1 MKKSI
6 FIALST
12 LALSPAVL
20 HAQEKTTETTIV
32 TKEKNGDVE
41 MYVIENK
48 DNQDTSK
55 KNSTYI
61 SIGSNGIRVSDKKKE
76 AAYKKKRFQVQW
88 GMLDLGLNMLNDQ
101 TTYNVADPALMNN
114 FANIPADQVNGDL
127 FSIRNGRSWNV
138 NIYPVMFNYK
148 MVSQKN
154 FKINLY
160 TGIGLQIYNFRFD
173 KNITFQSDPNYKIK
187 MDDVAFTKNKMS
199 VQYLT
204 VPLML
209 NFNHR
214 VDKSNWIT
222 YGFGASFGYRLSSW
236 TKQISG
242 ERGKVK
248 NNDQFNFSDYN
259 VNLNAEI
266 GFGEVRFYGSYQLTN
281 LYRDASITHQPISF
295 GIRFG
300 GI

>member
-6 FIALST
+6 FIALSGA
-12 LALSPAVL
+12 LLSPL
-20 HAQEKTTETTIV
+20 FAQAQTTETTVV

-55 KNSTYI
+55 KSTTYI
-61 SIGSNGIRVSDKKKE
+61 SIGSNGIRVSDKNKE

-88 GMLDLGLNMLNDQ
+88 GMLDLGLNLLNDQ
-101 TTYNVADPALMNN
+101 TVYNVADPALMNN
-114 FANIPADQVNGDL
+114 FSNIPSDKVNGDI
-127 FSIRNGRSWNV
+127 FSLKNGRSWNV

-148 MVSQKN
+148 VVSQKN
-154 FKINLY
+154 FKMNLY
-160 TGIGLQIYNFRFD
+160 TGVGLQIYNFRFN
-173 KNITFQSDPNYKIK
+173 KNITLQSEPDYKIK

-214 VDKSNWIT
+214 IDKSNWLT

-248 NNDQFNFSDYN
+248 NHDQFNFSDYN

-266 GFGEVRFYGSYQLTN
+266 GLGEVRFFGSYQLTN
-281 LYRDASITHQPISF
+281 LYKTESITHQPIAF